1 MGGSGGGHVS
11 HGRSGGTGVVLGGQ
25 PGGPPGSD
33 PCAALTFVTVL
44 QSPRPTAVAVL
55 AVGDRLEVR
64 QDGGSPSLLA
74 HTAGGQVVGAV
85 VPPDIDTMA
94 DCLAAGRRFV
104 ATVLRVSGGAVE
116 VRVQAG

>member
-1 MGGSGGGHVS
+1 M
-11 HGRSGGTGVVLGGQ
+11 
-25 PGGPPGSD
+25 
-33 PCAALTFVTVL
+33 
-44 QSPRPTAVAVL
+44 VATL

-64 QDGGSPSLLA
+64 PDDASPAILA
-74 HTAGGQVVGAV
+74 VDQGGQVVGAV
-85 VPPDIDTMA
+85 VPPDVDTLA